1 MGKYGKT
8 MSDSYQEV
16 LEWTI
21 TAQELQEKKK
31 VSKREIDKLEDGNEH
46 GMVALKLAQSFGTP
60 KEVKTVQDINK
71 RHQRAGSIEYK
82 DQKERDAI
90 IRKYYNMAEVYEI
103 GTKEYADH
111 TKNMTPGQ
119 TVDEGRMK
127 DIVTDVKDALGKIR
141 HRVSQKGS
149 KFIVSVD
156 SNDEEDAQKAM
167 KNHPLYVAGKLRVI
181 PEETELDEALSPQD
195 KKVIDT
201 FYHTDKSMTGKMLKT
216 DGKTL
221 EKMGMGAQT
230 IAKVIPQSGGE
241 FKVVAKM
248 DGRSTQEIVNYIKK
262 TFPKQLVTY
271 EEVELGEKKQLK
283 PNAKFDFDL
292 FSDMK
297 GAKEA
302 NAELNKELHKAVRMK
317 DKKSAVAH
325 MRKIQNKYMKF
336 GATDT
341 EPSMTIGTVLDA
353 IFENKE
359 IAELKKRIELDEAK
373 FQVNYSKN
381 NKLYSKTINAKDED
395 DAEEKAIKKFKI
407 DDDDIR
413 SVVKEALDEVT
424 MTKALNID
432 PKDVDRMKVLAVLYT
447 RALKLPSGSPL
458 QDKIKKEITK
468 LRKQLG
474 MNEAIEQKLDEMF
487 DYVLLDKDNK
497 IVGRYSGKDAK
508 KNAQSDKNSAHLPP
522 MRIPKGEVSKMK
534 VYPIS
539 PKDKKG
545 IGDMVLAIGE
555 EVKLTEKIEYVEYKF
570 KNSRDA
576 SSAKSYFDGIQLM
589 KFDVN
594 DDNISNGELM
604 VDAGNKDMTKY
615 HKEVMKKFRP
625 KVMVQEKKLTDA
637 EMKKREEIA
646 KAIEKDDPD
655 MPMDKKMAIATA
667 TAKRVAEEEEP
678 DKPDTAKKV
687 DQMRDDKKKTRI
699 AQLQLQIAKATE
711 TINKLNTQEK

>member
-8 MSDSYQEV
+8 ITDAYQEV
-16 LEWTI
+16 LEWTV
-21 TAQELQEKKK
+21 TAHKLQEKKK
-31 VSKREIDKLEDGNEH
+31 VSKREIDKLEDDNEH

-71 RHQRAGSIEYK
+71 RHQRAGSIEHK

-119 TVDEGRMK
+119 TVDEGKMK
-127 DIVTDVKDALGKIR
+127 DIVTDVKDALGKIK

-149 KFIVSVD
+149 KFMVSVD
-156 SNDEEDAQKAM
+156 QNDEEDAQKAM

-181 PEETELDEALSPQD
+181 PEDVELD
-195 KKVIDT
+195 
-201 FYHTDKSMTGKMLKT
+201 
-216 DGKTL
+216 
-221 EKMGMGAQT
+221 
-230 IAKVIPQSGGE
+230 
-241 FKVVAKM
+241 
-248 DGRSTQEIVNYIKK
+248 
-262 TFPKQLVTY
+262 
-271 EEVELGEKKQLK
+271 EKKQLK
-283 PNAKFDFDL
+283 PKAKFDFDL

-302 NAELNKELHKAVRMK
+302 EADLNKELHKAVRMK

-359 IAELKKRIELDEAK
+359 IAELKKIIE
-373 FQVNYSKN
+373 
-381 NKLYSKTINAKDED
+381 
-395 DAEEKAIKKFKI
+395 
-407 DDDDIR
+407 
-413 SVVKEALDEVT
+413 
-424 MTKALNID
+424 
-432 PKDVDRMKVLAVLYT
+432 
-447 RALKLPSGSPL
+447 
-458 QDKIKKEITK
+458 
-468 LRKQLG
+468 
-474 MNEAIEQKLDEMF
+474 LDEMF

-555 EVKLTEKIEYVEYKF
+555 ELELTEKVSKDLAIKILSMNKNQKF
-570 KNSRDA
+570 AKISGDFVPEIYLSSSDKDSLKKEFGRLPRGLPSA
-576 SSAKSYFDGIQLM
+576 SSGIPVVDFINYALGLDNEIDTEGDGNAPKLYDYRKGKVIG
-589 KFDVN
+589 KPKTV
-594 DDNISNGELM
+594 G
-604 VDAGNKDMTKY
+604 DAARIAGVRLT
-615 HKEVMKKFRP
+615 
-625 KVMVQEKKLTDA
+625 EKKLTDA

-646 KAIEKDDPD
+646 KAIEKDNPD

-678 DKPDTAKKV
+678 NKPDTAKKV

>member
-8 MSDSYQEV
+8 ITDAYQEV
-16 LEWTI
+16 LEWTV
-21 TAQELQEKKK
+21 TAHELQEKKK
-31 VSKREIDKLEDGNEH
+31 VTKREIKDLENDNEH

-60 KEVKTVQDINK
+60 KEVKKIQDINK
-71 RHQRAGSIEYK
+71 RHQRAGEIDSK

-90 IRKYYNMAEVYEI
+90 ARKYYNMAEAYEI

-119 TVDEGRMK
+119 TVDEGKMK
-127 DIVTDVKDALGKIR
+127 DIVTDVKSALGKIR

-181 PEETELDEALSPQD
+181 PEETELDEGKFYLFDNEKDARD
-195 KKVIDT
+195 YAKKIKGKYV
-201 FYHTDKSMTGKMLKT
+201 KGTGKSA
-216 DGKTL
+216 GQH
-221 EKMGMGAQT
+221 A
-230 IAKVIPQSGGE
+230 VI
-241 FKVVAKM
+241 K
-248 DGRSTQEIVNYIKK
+248 
-262 TFPKQLVTY
+262 
-271 EEVELGEKKQLK
+271 EEVELDEKKQLK
-283 PNAKFDFDL
+283 PKAKFDFDL

-302 NAELNKELHKAVRMK
+302 EADLNKELHKAARMK

-359 IAELKKRIELDEAK
+359 IAKLKEDAMVIDLD
-373 FQVNYSKN
+373 YSKN
-381 NKLYSKTINAKDED
+381 PKGLYN
-395 DAEEKAIKKFKI
+395 
-407 DDDDIR
+407 
-413 SVVKEALDEVT
+413 
-424 MTKALNID
+424 
-432 PKDVDRMKVLAVLYT
+432 AVLQMSKRLGLTIYNAPQAMKDLQT
-447 RALKLPSGSPL
+447 KGKVRLGGKGANLVKFMKYLNDKGIEPSV
-458 QDKIKKEITK
+458 DV
-468 LRKQLG
+468 
-474 MNEAIEQKLDEMF
+474 QK
-487 DYVLLDKDNK
+487 
-497 IVGRYSGKDAK
+497 G
-508 KNAQSDKNSAHLPP
+508 
-522 MRIPKGEVSKMK
+522 KMK
-534 VYPIS
+534 E
-539 PKDKKG
+539 G
-545 IGDMVLAIGE
+545 IV
-555 EVKLTEKIEYVEYKF
+555 EKIEYVEYKF

-589 KFDVN
+589 NFDIN

-615 HKEVMKKFRP
+615 HKEVMRKFKP

-646 KAIEKDDPD
+646 KAIEKDNPD

-678 DKPDTAKKV
+678 NKPDTAKKV

-711 TINKLNTQEK
+711 TINKLNAQEK

>member
-8 MSDSYQEV
+8 MSESYREV
-16 LEWTI
+16 LEWTV
-21 TAQELQEKKK
+21 TTHELQEKKK

-71 RHQRAGSIEYK
+71 RHNRAGSIEHK

-90 IRKYYNMAEVYEI
+90 IRKYYDMAEEKLDEAQKDI
-103 GTKEYADH
+103 DFARAALTKANIKHVAKQHPMKRSKIIVNVSRKDYKAAEKALGKEFSSQGDNIMLGILES
-111 TKNMTPGQ
+111 TDL
-119 TVDEGRMK
+119 DEGRMK

-181 PEETELDEALSPQD
+181 PEEIELDEKFKVGD
-195 KKVIDT
+195 KVKVKKGT
-201 FYHTDKSMTGKMLKT
+201 MGPTQRHYEKT
-216 DGKTL
+216 VGTIIKDYKDGDFKVNFGGYDNLGIDGKL
-221 EKMGMGAQT
+221 
-230 IAKVIPQSGGE
+230 
-241 FKVVAKM
+241 
-248 DGRSTQEIVNYIKK
+248 
-262 TFPKQLVTY
+262 LVK
-271 EEVELGEKKQLK
+271 EE
-283 PNAKFDFDL
+283 
-292 FSDMK
+292 
-297 GAKEA
+297 
-302 NAELNKELHKAVRMK
+302 
-317 DKKSAVAH
+317 
-325 MRKIQNKYMKF
+325 
-336 GATDT
+336 T
-341 EPSMTIGTVLDA
+341 
-353 IFENKE
+353 
-359 IAELKKRIELDEAK
+359 ELDEAK

-395 DAEEKAIKKFKI
+395 DAEEKAIKMLKI

-432 PKDVDRMKVLAVLYT
+432 PKDVDRMKVLTVLYT
-447 RALKLPSGSPL
+447 RAMKLPSGSPI
-458 QDKIKKEITK
+458 QDKIKKEIAK

-487 DYVLLDKDNK
+487 DYVLIDKDNK
-497 IVGRYSGKDAK
+497 IVGRYSGKNAK
-508 KNAQSDKNSAHLPP
+508 KEAESGKGSAHLPP
-522 MRIPKGEVSKMK
+522 MRIPKNEVGKMK
-534 VYPIS
+534 IIPIS

-555 EVKLTEKIEYVEYKF
+555 EVKLTEKIEYVGYKF
-570 KNSRDA
+570 KNSKDA
-576 SSAKSYFDGIQLM
+576 SSAKSYFEGIKLM
-589 KFDVN
+589 TFDVN

-615 HKEVMKKFRP
+615 HKEVMKKFKP

>member
-8 MSDSYQEV
+8 ITDAYQEV
-16 LEWTI
+16 LEWTV
-21 TAQELQEKKK
+21 TAHELQEKKK
-31 VSKREIDKLEDGNEH
+31 VTKREIKDLENDNEH

-60 KEVKTVQDINK
+60 KEVKKIQDINK
-71 RHQRAGSIEYK
+71 KHQRAGEIESK

-90 IRKYYNMAEVYEI
+90 ARKYYNMAEE
-103 GTKEYADH
+103 KL
-111 TKNMTPGQ
+111 
-119 TVDEGRMK
+119 DEGKMK

-181 PEETELDEALSPQD
+181 PEETELDEKFKVGD
-195 KKVIDT
+195 KVKVKKGTMGPTQRHYEKTVGTIIKDYKDGDFKVNFGGYDNLGIDGKLLVKEET
-201 FYHTDKSMTGKMLKT
+201 ELDEGKFYLFDNEKDARDYAKKIKGKYVKGTGKSA
-216 DGKTL
+216 GQH
-221 EKMGMGAQT
+221 A
-230 IAKVIPQSGGE
+230 
-241 FKVVAKM
+241 VVK
-248 DGRSTQEIVNYIKK
+248 
-262 TFPKQLVTY
+262 
-271 EEVELGEKKQLK
+271 EEV
-283 PNAKFDFDL
+283 
-292 FSDMK
+292 
-297 GAKEA
+297 
-302 NAELNKELHKAVRMK
+302 
-317 DKKSAVAH
+317 
-325 MRKIQNKYMKF
+325 
-336 GATDT
+336 
-341 EPSMTIGTVLDA
+341 
-353 IFENKE
+353 
-359 IAELKKRIELDEAK
+359 ELDEAK
-373 FQVNYSKN
+373 FQINYSKN

-413 SVVKEALDEVT
+413 SVVKEALDE
-424 MTKALNID
+424 
-432 PKDVDRMKVLAVLYT
+432 
-447 RALKLPSGSPL
+447 
-458 QDKIKKEITK
+458 
-468 LRKQLG
+468 
-474 MNEAIEQKLDEMF
+474 MF

-508 KNAQSDKNSAHLPP
+508 KNAESGKKSAHLPP

-555 EVKLTEKIEYVEYKF
+555 E
-570 KNSRDA
+570 
-576 SSAKSYFDGIQLM
+576 
-589 KFDVN
+589 
-594 DDNISNGELM
+594 
-604 VDAGNKDMTKY
+604 
-615 HKEVMKKFRP
+615 
-625 KVMVQEKKLTDA
+625 KKLTDA

-646 KAIEKDDPD
+646 KAIEKDNPN

-678 DKPDTAKKV
+678 KEPEKPDTAKKV

-711 TINKLNTQEK
+711 TINKLNAQEK

>member
-8 MSDSYQEV
+8 ITDAYQEV
-16 LEWTI
+16 LEWTV
-21 TAQELQEKKK
+21 TAHKLQEKKK
-31 VSKREIDKLEDGNEH
+31 VSKREIDKLEDDNEH

-119 TVDEGRMK
+119 TVDEGKMK

-149 KFIVSVD
+149 KFMVSVD
-156 SNDEEDAQKAM
+156 QNDEEDAQKAM
-167 KNHPLYVAGKLRVI
+167 RNHPLYVAGKLRVI
-181 PEETELDEALSPQD
+181 PEDVELD
-195 KKVIDT
+195 
-201 FYHTDKSMTGKMLKT
+201 
-216 DGKTL
+216 
-221 EKMGMGAQT
+221 
-230 IAKVIPQSGGE
+230 
-241 FKVVAKM
+241 
-248 DGRSTQEIVNYIKK
+248 
-262 TFPKQLVTY
+262 
-271 EEVELGEKKQLK
+271 EKKQLK
-283 PNAKFDFDL
+283 PKAKFDFDL

-302 NAELNKELHKAVRMK
+302 EADLNKELHKAARMK

-359 IAELKKRIELDEAK
+359 IAELKKIIE
-373 FQVNYSKN
+373 
-381 NKLYSKTINAKDED
+381 
-395 DAEEKAIKKFKI
+395 
-407 DDDDIR
+407 
-413 SVVKEALDEVT
+413 
-424 MTKALNID
+424 
-432 PKDVDRMKVLAVLYT
+432 
-447 RALKLPSGSPL
+447 
-458 QDKIKKEITK
+458 
-468 LRKQLG
+468 
-474 MNEAIEQKLDEMF
+474 LDEMF

-555 EVKLTEKIEYVEYKF
+555 ELELTEKVSKDLAIKILSMNKNQKF
-570 KNSRDA
+570 AKISGDFVPEIYLSSSDKDSLKKEFGRLPRGLPSA
-576 SSAKSYFDGIQLM
+576 SSGIPVVDFINYALGLDNEIDTEGDGNAPKLYDYRKGKVIG
-589 KFDVN
+589 KPKTV
-594 DDNISNGELM
+594 G
-604 VDAGNKDMTKY
+604 DAARIAGVRLT
-615 HKEVMKKFRP
+615 
-625 KVMVQEKKLTDA
+625 EKKLTDA

-646 KAIEKDDPD
+646 KAIEKDNPD

-678 DKPDTAKKV
+678 NKPDTAKKV

>member
-8 MSDSYQEV
+8 ITDAYQEV
-16 LEWTI
+16 LEWTV
-21 TAQELQEKKK
+21 TAHKLQEKKK
-31 VSKREIDKLEDGNEH
+31 VSKREIDKLEDDNEH

-119 TVDEGRMK
+119 TVDEGKMK

-149 KFIVSVD
+149 KFMVSVD
-156 SNDEEDAQKAM
+156 QNDEEDAQKAM
-167 KNHPLYVAGKLRVI
+167 RNHPLYVAGKLRVI
-181 PEETELDEALSPQD
+181 PEDVELD
-195 KKVIDT
+195 
-201 FYHTDKSMTGKMLKT
+201 
-216 DGKTL
+216 
-221 EKMGMGAQT
+221 
-230 IAKVIPQSGGE
+230 
-241 FKVVAKM
+241 
-248 DGRSTQEIVNYIKK
+248 
-262 TFPKQLVTY
+262 
-271 EEVELGEKKQLK
+271 EKKQLK
-283 PNAKFDFDL
+283 PKAKFDFDL

-302 NAELNKELHKAVRMK
+302 EADLNKELHKAARMK

-359 IAELKKRIELDEAK
+359 IAELKKIIEL
-373 FQVNYSKN
+373 N
-381 NKLYSKTINAKDED
+381 
-395 DAEEKAIKKFKI
+395 
-407 DDDDIR
+407 
-413 SVVKEALDEVT
+413 
-424 MTKALNID
+424 
-432 PKDVDRMKVLAVLYT
+432 
-447 RALKLPSGSPL
+447 
-458 QDKIKKEITK
+458 
-468 LRKQLG
+468 
-474 MNEAIEQKLDEMF
+474 EMF

-555 EVKLTEKIEYVEYKF
+555 ELELTEKVSKDLAIKILSMNKNQKF
-570 KNSRDA
+570 AKISGDFVPEIYLSSSDKDSLKKEFGRLPRGLPSA
-576 SSAKSYFDGIQLM
+576 SSGIPVVDFINYALGLDNEIDTEGDGNAPKLYDYRKGKVIG
-589 KFDVN
+589 KPKTV
-594 DDNISNGELM
+594 G
-604 VDAGNKDMTKY
+604 DAARIAGVRLT
-615 HKEVMKKFRP
+615 
-625 KVMVQEKKLTDA
+625 EKKLTDA

-646 KAIEKDDPD
+646 KAIEKDNPD

-678 DKPDTAKKV
+678 NKPDTAKKV

>member
-8 MSDSYQEV
+8 ITDAYQEV
-16 LEWTI
+16 LEWTV
-21 TAQELQEKKK
+21 TAHKLQEKKK
-31 VSKREIDKLEDGNEH
+31 VSKREIDKLEDDNEH

-119 TVDEGRMK
+119 TVDEGKMK

-149 KFIVSVD
+149 KFMVSVD
-156 SNDEEDAQKAM
+156 QNDEEDAQKAM

-181 PEETELDEALSPQD
+181 PEDVELD
-195 KKVIDT
+195 
-201 FYHTDKSMTGKMLKT
+201 
-216 DGKTL
+216 
-221 EKMGMGAQT
+221 
-230 IAKVIPQSGGE
+230 
-241 FKVVAKM
+241 
-248 DGRSTQEIVNYIKK
+248 
-262 TFPKQLVTY
+262 
-271 EEVELGEKKQLK
+271 EKKQLK
-283 PNAKFDFDL
+283 PKAKFDFDL

-302 NAELNKELHKAVRMK
+302 EADLNKELHKAVRMK

-359 IAELKKRIELDEAK
+359 IAELKKIIE
-373 FQVNYSKN
+373 
-381 NKLYSKTINAKDED
+381 
-395 DAEEKAIKKFKI
+395 
-407 DDDDIR
+407 
-413 SVVKEALDEVT
+413 
-424 MTKALNID
+424 
-432 PKDVDRMKVLAVLYT
+432 
-447 RALKLPSGSPL
+447 
-458 QDKIKKEITK
+458 
-468 LRKQLG
+468 
-474 MNEAIEQKLDEMF
+474 LDEMF

-555 EVKLTEKIEYVEYKF
+555 ELELTEKVSKDLAIKILSMNKNQKF
-570 KNSRDA
+570 AKISGDFVPEIYLSSSDKDSLKKEFGRLPRGLPSA
-576 SSAKSYFDGIQLM
+576 SSGIPVVDFINYALGLDNEIDTEGDGNAPKLYDYRKGKVIG
-589 KFDVN
+589 KPKTV
-594 DDNISNGELM
+594 G
-604 VDAGNKDMTKY
+604 DAARIAGVRLT
-615 HKEVMKKFRP
+615 
-625 KVMVQEKKLTDA
+625 EKKLTDA

-646 KAIEKDDPD
+646 KAIEKDNPD

-678 DKPDTAKKV
+678 NKPDTAKKV

>member
-1 MGKYGKT
+1 
-8 MSDSYQEV
+8 
-16 LEWTI
+16 
-21 TAQELQEKKK
+21 
-31 VSKREIDKLEDGNEH
+31 
-46 GMVALKLAQSFGTP
+46 
-60 KEVKTVQDINK
+60 
-71 RHQRAGSIEYK
+71 
-82 DQKERDAI
+82 
-90 IRKYYNMAEVYEI
+90 
-103 GTKEYADH
+103 
-111 TKNMTPGQ
+111 
-119 TVDEGRMK
+119 
-127 DIVTDVKDALGKIR
+127 
-141 HRVSQKGS
+141 
-149 KFIVSVD
+149 
-156 SNDEEDAQKAM
+156 
-167 KNHPLYVAGKLRVI
+167 
-181 PEETELDEALSPQD
+181 
-195 KKVIDT
+195 
-201 FYHTDKSMTGKMLKT
+201 
-216 DGKTL
+216 
-221 EKMGMGAQT
+221 
-230 IAKVIPQSGGE
+230 
-241 FKVVAKM
+241 
-248 DGRSTQEIVNYIKK
+248 
-262 TFPKQLVTY
+262 
-271 EEVELGEKKQLK
+271 
-283 PNAKFDFDL
+283 
-292 FSDMK
+292 MK

-359 IAELKKRIELDEAK
+359 IAELKKEIELDEAK

-395 DAEEKAIKKFKI
+395 DAEEKVIKKFKI

-413 SVVKEALDEVT
+413 SVVKEALDEVS
-424 MTKALNID
+424 MTTALNID

-508 KNAQSDKNSAHLPP
+508 KNAESGKRSAHLPP

-555 EVKLTEKIEYVEYKF
+555 EVELDEKIKPAKLIKTKSTGRFSGLYVFVKDNGQSFEYQQAGKSGKPMPKGKGNTQYFPYKTYQRDVIGGKEYT
-570 KNSRDA
+570 
-576 SSAKSYFDGIQLM
+576 I
-589 KFDVN
+589 
-594 DDNISNGELM
+594 
-604 VDAGNKDMTKY
+604 
-615 HKEVMKKFRP
+615 
-625 KVMVQEKKLTDA
+625 VQEKKLTDA

-678 DKPDTAKKV
+678 DKPCLLYTSPSP
-687 DQMRDDKKKTRI
+687 RD
-699 AQLQLQIAKATE
+699 
-711 TINKLNTQEK
+711 

>member
-8 MSDSYQEV
+8 ITDAYQEV
-16 LEWTI
+16 LEWTV
-21 TAQELQEKKK
+21 TAHKLQEKKK
-31 VSKREIDKLEDGNEH
+31 VSKREIDKLEDDNEH

-119 TVDEGRMK
+119 TVDEGKMK

-149 KFIVSVD
+149 KFMVSVD
-156 SNDEEDAQKAM
+156 QNDEEDAQKAM
-167 KNHPLYVAGKLRVI
+167 RNHPLYVAGKLRVI
-181 PEETELDEALSPQD
+181 PEDVELD
-195 KKVIDT
+195 
-201 FYHTDKSMTGKMLKT
+201 
-216 DGKTL
+216 
-221 EKMGMGAQT
+221 
-230 IAKVIPQSGGE
+230 
-241 FKVVAKM
+241 
-248 DGRSTQEIVNYIKK
+248 
-262 TFPKQLVTY
+262 
-271 EEVELGEKKQLK
+271 EKKQLK
-283 PNAKFDFDL
+283 PKAKFDFDL

-302 NAELNKELHKAVRMK
+302 EADLNKELHKAVRMK

-359 IAELKKRIELDEAK
+359 IAELKKIIE
-373 FQVNYSKN
+373 
-381 NKLYSKTINAKDED
+381 
-395 DAEEKAIKKFKI
+395 
-407 DDDDIR
+407 
-413 SVVKEALDEVT
+413 
-424 MTKALNID
+424 
-432 PKDVDRMKVLAVLYT
+432 
-447 RALKLPSGSPL
+447 
-458 QDKIKKEITK
+458 
-468 LRKQLG
+468 
-474 MNEAIEQKLDEMF
+474 LDEMF

-555 EVKLTEKIEYVEYKF
+555 ELELTEKVSKDLAIKILSMNKNQKF
-570 KNSRDA
+570 AKISGDFVPEIYLSSSDKDSLKKEFGRLPRGLPSA
-576 SSAKSYFDGIQLM
+576 SSGIPVVDFINYALGLDNEIDTEGDGNAPKLYDYRKGKVIG
-589 KFDVN
+589 KPKTV
-594 DDNISNGELM
+594 G
-604 VDAGNKDMTKY
+604 DAARIAGVRLT
-615 HKEVMKKFRP
+615 
-625 KVMVQEKKLTDA
+625 EKKLTDA

-646 KAIEKDDPD
+646 KAIEKDNPD

-678 DKPDTAKKV
+678 NKPDTAKKV